1 MDVRE
6 RVERFIL
13 DELLMRGDG
22 GKRLDPEESLITTGV
37 LDSLALLRL
46 VLFLEEQFGI
56 TVEDG
61 DLVPGNFQNLNT
73 IQAFVQSKL

>member
-1 MDVRE
+1 MDVKE

-22 GKRLDPEESLITTGV
+22 GHRLDPEESLITSGV